1 MCGYRHKYDN
11 SFHFIFNWI
20 CVKTSVILHLCFIF
34 LKALITLKKG
44 SKLIKYSRKGKPKIR
59 TFRLSSVSSYVH
71 CFMIQILTPQISLYI
86 KEITSLD
93 GSALQ
98 DETTLVW
105 YSHSKEKCLVLS
117 SVSRIIPGQ
126 RTVSRNTTLQL
137 PVYHRVRWF
146 LSFFLTVKLDG
157 YFAAMQSQLK
167 LLMNFFKA

>member
-1 MCGYRHKYDN
+1 MH
-11 SFHFIFNWI
+11 
-20 CVKTSVILHLCFIF
+20 CFI
-34 LKALITLKKG
+34 
-44 SKLIKYSRKGKPKIR
+44 
-59 TFRLSSVSSYVH
+59 
-71 CFMIQILTPQISLYI
+71 IQILTQVSLYN

-105 YSHSKEKCLVLS
+105 YSHNKEKCLVLS

-167 LLMNFFKA
+167 FLMTEKYYGIGSQTFQMDINEFIFFCQAVFRRFLHPEKDYLSFSLIYKKGQRSLDLVRCNVLFSFF

>member
-1 MCGYRHKYDN
+1 MTPDDN
-11 SFHFIFNWI
+11 
-20 CVKTSVILHLCFIF
+20 
-34 LKALITLKKG
+34 ALITLKKG

-59 TFRLSSVSSYVH
+59 EFRLSS
-71 CFMIQILTPQISLYI
+71 
-86 KEITSLD
+86 
-93 GSALQ
+93 